1 MQQFEKS
8 QVKYFLFLFYLFI
21 YFLLIFFS
29 LLWVIFENYDVLT
42 FSREFFTID
51 FAHPLLIKVRDRWN
65 NPIYSIKLRSFAAF
79 SFLRL
84 DFFTFEGLK
93 QECVLVCL
101 EGENKPVCHQ
111 GSKKFLYR

>member
-21 YFLLIFFS
+21 FLLIFFS